1 LNCQVGNR
9 KLNLEGRKYRQRE
22 GADNYIPTIDRE
34 PMFVHMNIGGI
45 TAGV

>member
-1 LNCQVGNR
+1 LVSAN
-9 KLNLEGRKYRQRE
+9 LNLEGRKYRERE

-34 PMFVHMNIGGI
+34 PVFVHMNMAGN